1 MENDNIVQ
9 ILENERNVVS
19 RLVCIQI
26 SMLRKSLH
34 ELKAASEVLCNAKNE
49 DNCDNKFKY
58 IESFIEMV
66 NGMEKALC

>member
-9 ILENERNVVS
+9 FLENERNAVN

-26 SMLRKSLH
+26 SMLRKSLY

-49 DNCDNKFKY
+49 NNCDDKFKY
-58 IESFIEMV
+58 IESFIGMIS
-66 NGMEKALC
+66 GMEKALC